1 MVHWR
6 KISIFIL
13 LSMTLVSCIPTATC
27 EDNLGY
33 NKFGIDNFK
42 IAKIEQR
49 TRGEIVFISVS
60 NLKIKLI
67 EEFGILL
74 FDILRE
80 GDLISKKEGNNIII
94 AKREKYVIQ
103 YEMYCKDDKSL
114 LKIDTLSR

>member
-13 LSMTLVSCIPTATC
+13 LSMTLVNCIPTATC
-27 EDNLGY
+27 EDNLKY
-33 NKFGIDNFK
+33 NKFSIENFL

-49 TRGEIVFISVS
+49 TRGEIVFTSVS

-74 FDILRE
+74 FDVLRE
-80 GDLISKKEGNNIII
+80 GDLISKKEG
-94 AKREKYVIQ
+94 K
-103 YEMYCKDDKSL
+103 
-114 LKIDTLSR
+114 